1 MHSRNL
7 LRALF
12 VDVQGLKRREYLSQT
27 SAFIMAQPRAGYTVP
42 LDWTDLTGYQK
53 RKLLE
58 ELPKQ

>member
-27 SAFIMAQPRAGYTVP
+27 SAFIMAQPRAGHTVP